1 MYAGH
6 VGFALGAYSFRR
18 TLPLWLLIVA
28 AQAPDWLDAGYCIAN
43 VGRGPYGLFTHGV
56 IAIAAA
62 AITFAVI
69 TYAVSRDPLGA
80 LIVAAVVISHYG
92 LDYFTGHK
100 PTWAGGP
107 VVGLNLYTRP
117 IADVIIE
124 SITVL
129 GGWLLYR
136 HSLPRAVRDDGMVY
150 GILFSLI
157 ALQAV
162 AGIVYALNMTGHVKC

>member
-18 TLPLWLLIVA
+18 TLPLWLIIVA
-28 AQAPDWLDAGYCIAN
+28 AQVPDWLDAGYCIAG
-43 VGRGPYGLFTHGV
+43 VERGPYGLFTHGV
-56 IAIAAA
+56 IAVAAA
-62 AITFAVI
+62 AVVFAAI
-69 TYAVSRDPLGA
+69 TYAMSRDRLGA
-80 LIVAAVVISHYG
+80 VIVAGVVISHYV

-107 VVGLNLYTRP
+107 IVGLNLYARP
-117 IADVIIE
+117 VADVMIE

-129 GGWLLYR
+129 AGWLLYR

-150 GILFSLI
+150 AILFSLI
-157 ALQAV
+157 ALQALAAV
-162 AGIVYALNMTGHVKC
+162 AFALNMTGHVKC